1 MNVITATEIR
11 TKMPDVIATLL
22 AGGSIDLVHRSRIVG
37 EIRPKRTA
45 PAKVVSARQLDA
57 KIKKLGFPKL
67 TPKEI
72 DRRYRI
78 AMVKKHGQGF
88 S

>member
-37 EIRPKRTA
+37 EIRPKRTEEKVFN
-45 PAKVVSARQLDA
+45 AKRFV
-57 KIKKLGFPKL
+57 KI
-67 TPKEI
+67 
-72 DRRYRI
+72 
-78 AMVKKHGQGF
+78 VK
-88 S
+88 